1 MFRSV
6 FNYCKVSYEELVH
19 KVSWPSRSELM
30 SSAILV
36 LVASLCI
43 AVVVF
48 VVDQVFQHGM
58 ELIYDW
64 LR

>member
-1 MFRSV
+1 MFKSI
-6 FNYCKVSYEELVH
+6 FNYCKVSYDELMH

-30 SSAILV
+30 NSAVLV

-43 AVVVF
+43 AVVIF
-48 VVDQVFQHGM
+48 IVDQVFQHGM
-58 ELIYDW
+58 ELIYGL